1 MTDVTPSPVSI
12 PPIAVQG
19 KRYALTNAELNR
31 AAEPGVLSRQQ
42 AIRATC
48 VHPTGTF
55 IAFAPEAIEQSIP
68 NRFEQQVA
76 RHPERLAVKSR
87 HQTLTYAALNQLA
100 NRMARAIQARCGAG
114 AEPIAP
120 LLEQGAPA
128 IAALLGVLKA
138 GKFSVPLDPT
148 YPPARLTHMLEDSQA
163 RLIVTHTQHLS
174 LAEAVARRGQQVL
187 NLDELDAGLSD
198 DNLGLLL
205 SPDTLAYL
213 LYTSGST
220 GTPKGV
226 LQNHRNVLHMI
237 KNECNGFHLCADDR
251 LSLLYSPSVVS
262 AARITLSAL
271 LNGAAV
277 FPLNLRE
284 AGLAGLSS
292 WLMQEEITFYNSVA
306 TVFRHFARTLTG
318 EERFPHLRLI
328 VVGSETVY
336 KSDVELYRRH
346 FPPGCLFVATL
357 GATEI
362 THIRKYFVDQEVSM
376 PDRVVPVGYPEAG
389 LQVLLLDE
397 AGHEVEVDAVGQIA
411 VKSRYLSLGY
421 WRRPDL
427 TQARFLPE
435 PNGGDERMYLT
446 GDLGRMHADGCL
458 IHVGREDF
466 QVKIR
471 GHRVEVGEIEMTLL
485 DHHGVKEAVV
495 VPREDQADETRLV
508 AYVVPAQA
516 ATPTIGDL
524 RRLLQARLPDYM
536 VPSAFVLLD
545 ALPLTPNGKVD
556 RRALPAPD
564 QARPSL
570 DDTFVA
576 PRTPVEEGLAAIWA
590 QALGV
595 EQVGIHDN
603 FFELGGHSLLAT
615 QVMSR
620 LCNTFQVE
628 LPLRSFFD
636 APTLASLALAVSRCQ
651 AEQAEQAEMGHLLA
665 ELEGL
670 ADEEARRLLANGGA

>member
-19 KRYALTNAELNR
+19 KRYALTNAE
-31 AAEPGVLSRQQ
+31 RQQ

-76 RHPERLAVKSR
+76 CHPERLAVKSR
-87 HQTLTYAALNQLA
+87 HQTLTYAALNQMA
-100 NRMARAIQARCGAG
+100 NRVARAIQARCGVG
-114 AEPIAP
+114 EEPIG
-120 LLEQGAPA
+120 LLFEQGAPV

-138 GKFSVPLDPT
+138 GKFYVPLDPS
-148 YPPARLTHMLEDSQA
+148 YPPARLTHMLEDSQP

-174 LAEAVARRGQQVL
+174 LAETLARHGPQVL
-187 NLDELDAGLSD
+187 NIDGIDAGLSD
-198 DNLGLLL
+198 ENLGLSL

-262 AARITLSAL
+262 AARNTFDAL
-271 LNGAAV
+271 LNGASV
-277 FPLNLRE
+277 FPFNLRE
-284 AGLAGLSS
+284 DGLAGLAG
-292 WLMQEEITFYNSVA
+292 WLIQEEITIYKSVA
-306 TVFRHFARTLTG
+306 TVFRHFAGTLTG
-318 EERFPHLRLI
+318 EERFPNLRLI
-328 VVGSETVY
+328 FLGSETVY
-336 KSDVELYRRH
+336 KRDVELYRQH
-346 FPPGCLFVATL
+346 FSPSCLFVVSL
-357 GATEI
+357 SATEI
-362 THIRKYFVDQEVSM
+362 TQFREYFVDKEVPI
-376 PDRVVPVGYPEAG
+376 PDGVVPVGYPEEG

-397 AGHEVEVDAVGQIA
+397 AGREVEVDAVGQIA

-427 TQARFLPE
+427 NQARFLPD
-435 PNGGDERMYLT
+435 PSGGGEHVYLT
-446 GDLGRMHADGCL
+446 GDLGRMHGDGCL
-458 IHVGREDF
+458 VHVGREDF

-471 GHRVEVGEIEMTLL
+471 GNRVEVGEIETALL

-603 FFELGGHSLLAT
+603 FFDLGGHSLLAT

-620 LCNTFQVE
+620 LRNTFQVE
-628 LPLRSFFD
+628 LPLRSLFD
-636 APTLASLALAVSRCQ
+636 APTVAGLALAVSRCQ
-651 AEQAEQAEMGHLLA
+651 AEQAEQADHAEMGHLLA
-665 ELEGL
+665 ELYDFTMDIVHEWP
-670 ADEEARRLLANGGA
+670 RRDKGSL